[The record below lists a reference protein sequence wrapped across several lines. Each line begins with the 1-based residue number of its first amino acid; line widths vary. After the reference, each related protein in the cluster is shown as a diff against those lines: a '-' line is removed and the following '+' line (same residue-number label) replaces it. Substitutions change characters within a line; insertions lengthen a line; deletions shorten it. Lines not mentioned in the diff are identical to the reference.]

1 MTTDSIVRLAR
12 PATTT
17 ITQVAK
23 IGTVI
28 TTAITHL
35 IAMGMVPVVKEP
47 VHVLKVDISAVVV
60 IHLLSEVCLSR
71 HRFIAFL
78 VNREFEFLCFF
89 FFLWCTFAPHVRDF
103 WPLMPFNQPLCL
115 AATTFCKGFQTF
127 L

>member
-1 MTTDSIVRLAR
+1 MPLKSTKEVSMTTDSIVRLAR
-12 PATTT
+12 LATTT

-23 IGTVI
+23 IETVI

-47 VHVLKVDISAVVV
+47 VHVLKVDISAVAV

-89 FFLWCTFAPHVRDF
+89 LSLV
-103 WPLMPFNQPLCL
+103 
-115 AATTFCKGFQTF
+115 
-127 L
+127 